1 MIDGVPQRPGY
12 QRISQSAKG
21 NLMQIKGAEASA
33 KLGATAH
40 QNTWQRWSHGQFN
53 YRSGS
58 TAAVLGSKKIVSLTP
73 ASRLPVTSNFHLVS
87 ATSRPSPLHPIISS
101 DCDFEPIG
109 DEPPK
114 QMGDRKH
121 PRRLICSTT

>member
-1 MIDGVPQRPGY
+1 VKKRLRLICGSLELNDGPLR
-12 QRISQSAKG
+12 
-21 NLMQIKGAEASA
+21 
-33 KLGATAH
+33 
-40 QNTWQRWSHGQFN
+40 
-53 YRSGS
+53 
-58 TAAVLGSKKIVSLTP
+58 TAADLYLPRFVSFAP
-73 ASRLPVTSNFHLVS
+73 ASRLPDALHQSALC